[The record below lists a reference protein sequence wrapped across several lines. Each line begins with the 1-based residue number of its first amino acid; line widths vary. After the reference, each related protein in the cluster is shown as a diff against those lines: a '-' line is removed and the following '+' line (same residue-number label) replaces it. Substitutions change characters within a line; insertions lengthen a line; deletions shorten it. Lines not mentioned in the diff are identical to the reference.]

1 MKVIKEN
8 IEALFLKTNYEEKQ
22 VSKNIEL
29 NKLFNYWN
37 FFDEKEVEIRKITK
51 ETLEVILYSKYYW
64 CSRFKEQYIKICGE
78 DVGLEQQQYKI
89 LEELE
94 QRLDGNINWQLIQ
107 RIEENEV

>member
-8 IEALFLKTNYEEKQ
+8 IETLFLKTNYEKKQ
-22 VSKNIEL
+22 IYKKTKL
-29 NKLFNYWN
+29 NNLFNYWN
-37 FFDEKEVEIRKITK
+37 FFDEKEIDIQKITK
-51 ETLEVILYSKYYW
+51 ETLETILYSKYFW
-64 CSRFKEQYIKICGE
+64 CSRFKDQYIRECGQ

-107 RIEENEV
+107 KIEENKV